1 MERRLDTTC
10 AEHEYVLCGACVLN
24 VLMVECIINLNQV
37 IRSQSL
43 AERIWLKS
51 HLLIELAFNA

>member
-1 MERRLDTTC
+1 MQRSIEAICT
-10 AEHEYVLCGACVLN
+10 EHEYVLCGACVLN
-24 VLMVECIINLNQV
+24 VLMVECIINFNQV

-43 AERIWLKS
+43 SKRLWLKS